1 MLDDKDEFETKRPR
15 WDDDWDDHWL
25 AHMAEQDRKRDRKKE
40 EFDTYLTWSFI
51 VVCWITTIFMVFMKL
66 YA

>member
-1 MLDDKDEFETKRPR
+1 MSLRSNVLVGMTTGTTI
-15 WDDDWDDHWL
+15 